1 MKKMVLLF
9 VILIIPIKVFSLNVT
24 ATSSIL
30 MDMGSK
36 RILYASNIHDVR
48 SVASISKVM
57 TAILAIE
64 SGKLDNVVV
73 VGEEI
78 KEAYGSAVY
87 LQIGEEITL
96 RDLVYALML
105 RSGNDAAM
113 VIAQYVGEGEFV
125 EMMNSKAQEI
135 GMKNTTF
142 NNPCGLDEEAGN
154 YSTAY
159 DMALLTSY
167 AMQLEEYKDIVNT
180 KMYSL
185 KTNKNSY
192 VWFNKHKLLGVND
205 YITGGKTGFTK
216 KAKRTLITTASKD
229 NLNLVAVTLND
240 GNDFKDHLDMLEYGF
255 ENYINYLI
263 LKKGKLNVYDDIY
276 YGVYDLSIK
285 NDIYYPVS
293 SEDDILIKYQLE
305 EKPKEGEAGH
315 VLLIV
320 NGEEVKRE
328 IIFSKKIIEKDK
340 KSLLDWI
347 KKLW

>member
-30 MDMGSK
+30 MDMDSK

-142 NNPCGLDEEAGN
+142 NNPCGLDEEVGN

>member
-30 MDMGSK
+30 MDMDSK

-263 LKKGKLNVYDDIY
+263 LKKGKINVYDDIY

-305 EKPKEGEAGH
+305 EKPKEGEVGH